1 MVFSPDGRLLIT
13 GSGNVWETAT
23 WKRVATLPGEPY
35 IRTLAI
41 SRDGRFLATI
51 VSGDVIQVW
60 DVATWTKRKEFKGH
74 RDSPTVLTFTPS
86 GQLLSGSADTTVL
99 AWDVQ

>member
-1 MVFSPDGRLLIT
+1 LFIT
-13 GSGNVWETAT
+13 ETGNVWETAT
-23 WKRVATLPGEPY
+23 WKRIAALPREPHM
-35 IRTLAI
+35 RTIAI
-41 SRDGRFLATI
+41 SRDGRFLAAI

-74 RDSPTVLTFTPS
+74 RDSPTVLSFTPG
-86 GQLLSGSADTTVL
+86 GQILSGSADTTVL